1 MASAFTHALVAA
13 ALGSLIV
20 PGRARL
26 IALGAALAILPDADA
41 IGFQLGVPYASQFGH
56 RGLSHS
62 IAFAAVAALGAA
74 RLLPAAPPAPS
85 RTRAALFLFAAVLSH
100 GLLDALTNGGL
111 GVAFFAPLSGGR
123 FFFPWRPIAVSPISV
138 TRFFTARGLRVLESE
153 LVVVWLPALALAG
166 LGWLVRNWRRGD
178 APG

>member
-1 MASAFTHALVAA
+1 MASAFTHALAAA

-41 IGFQLGVPYASQFGH
+41 IGFQLGVPYASLLGH

-62 IAFAAVAALGAA
+62 IAFAAVVALGVA

-85 RTRAALFLFAAVLSH
+85 RTRAELFLFAAVVSH

-111 GVAFFAPLSGGR
+111 GVAFFAPFSAER

-178 APG
+178 EPG